1 MMMAQEKDFVSVD
14 NENANGKEQEIESK
28 SGGAEVVV
36 VTGSETATENGSQNG
51 QTPLVP
57 LRMKLISILLVTA
70 VGFGSHWSSGVTGAM
85 KSTLKKQLH
94 INNSQFAILEASED
108 FMKTALILVSGLVT
122 DRIGGANAMLY
133 GNAIYSLGAILIA
146 AATTIRSYKFMIFG
160 VIVQAFGDIATQ
172 VAQYK
177 VFSSW
182 FAPSNGFASTLGFEL
197 GVGKIGSFVG
207 KATANVIAKRTGDF
221 GWVYWTAVF
230 MNLFTNV
237 VTLGFWFFTR
247 WCGRVYGG
255 MRDPATGEVL
265 TEKGKKFEVGKMLR
279 LPWTFWVV
287 VGFSLF
293 QTSTAVVYSQNATE
307 MAEQRFNI
315 DAVTAGWYSAMSQY
329 LGFFLVPLIGVFVD
343 LLGNRVTL
351 MLVCGLGMLLSMC
364 LAAWGP
370 SIGGTA
376 ASFGIYAVASSFG
389 PTVIIDSI
397 RTSMR
402 YQEVFGSGYAI
413 KIAIN
418 NSMNIIIRIVTG
430 VIQDRD
436 KNSYDNVVVIYV
448 ILAVG
453 SVVVAG
459 ALLASSFWHTDA
471 KILQWTKKQR
481 SRNGDMINERKEE
494 SETGENGIR
503 GRKLGLGLFIA
514 VIFLIAGAWV
524 AYFWGV
530 ATGNNK

>member
-1 MMMAQEKDFVSVD
+1 
-14 NENANGKEQEIESK
+14 
-28 SGGAEVVV
+28 
-36 VTGSETATENGSQNG
+36 
-51 QTPLVP
+51 
-57 LRMKLISILLVTA
+57 
-70 VGFGSHWSSGVTGAM
+70 
-85 KSTLKKQLH
+85 
-94 INNSQFAILEASED
+94 
-108 FMKTALILVSGLVT
+108 
-122 DRIGGANAMLY
+122 MLW
-133 GNAIYSLGAILIA
+133 GNAIYSVGAILIA
-146 AATTIRSYKFMIFG
+146 AATTVRSYKFMIFG
-160 VIVQAFGDIATQ
+160 VVVQAFGDIATQ

-197 GVGKIGSFVG
+197 GIGKIGSFVG
-207 KATANVIAKRTGDF
+207 KATANIIAKKTGNF
-221 GWVYWTAVF
+221 SWVYWTAVF

-237 VTLGFWFFTR
+237 ITVVFWFFTR
-247 WCGRVYGG
+247 WCQKRYGG
-255 MRDPATGEVL
+255 MEDPSTGEKL
-265 TEKGKKFEVGKMLR
+265 TEKSKKFEIKKTLR

-287 VGFSLF
+287 VLFSLF

-307 MAEQRFNI
+307 MAEQRFDI

-343 LLGNRVTL
+343 LLGNRITL

-370 SIGGTA
+370 TIGGTA
-376 ASFGIYAVASSFG
+376 ASFGVYAVASSFG

-413 KIAIN
+413 KIAVN

-448 ILAVG
+448 VLAAS

-459 ALLASSFWHTDA
+459 ALFACGFWHIDA

-481 SRNGDMINERKEE
+481 TRNGHLINERREA
-494 SETGENGIR
+494 SETGADGLR
-503 GRKLGLGLFIA
+503 GRKLGLGLFVA
-514 VIFLIAGAWV
+514 LLFLIAGAWA

-530 ATGNNK
+530 ATGNNA

>member
-1 MMMAQEKDFVSVD
+1 MADHVVTEVKGQD
-14 NENANGKEQEIESK
+14 
-28 SGGAEVVV
+28 SGVKTSNAEVVV
-36 VTGSETATENGSQNG
+36 ASNEASTDDGSNQGHLS
-51 QTPLVP
+51 LVP
-57 LRMKLISILLVTA
+57 LRIKLISILLVTA

-94 INNSQFAILEASED
+94 INNAQYSVLEASED
-108 FMKTALILVSGLVT
+108 FMKTALILISGLVT

-133 GNAIYSLGAILIA
+133 GNAIYSAGAIFIA
-146 AATTIRSYKFMIFG
+146 AATTVRSYKFMIFG
-160 VIVQAFGDIATQ
+160 VVIQAFGDIATQ

-207 KATANVIAKRTGDF
+207 KATANVIAKKTGDF
-221 GWVYWTAVF
+221 SWVYWTAVF

-237 VTLGFWFFTR
+237 VTLIFWFFTR
-247 WCGRVYGG
+247 WCQKTYGG
-255 MRDPATGEVL
+255 MQDPATGERL
-265 TEKGKKFEVGKMLR
+265 TEKNKKFEFGKMLR
-279 LPWTFWVV
+279 LPWTFWAIVV
-287 VGFSLF
+287 FSLF

-307 MAEQRFNI
+307 MAEQRFDI
-315 DAVTAGWYSAMSQY
+315 DAITAGWYSAMSQY
-329 LGFFLVPLIGVFVD
+329 FGFFLVPLIGIFVD
-343 LLGNRVTL
+343 LFGNRLTL

-413 KIAIN
+413 KIAVN
-418 NSMNIIIRIVTG
+418 NSMSIIIRIVTG
-430 VIQDRD
+430 VVQDRD
-436 KNSYDNVVVIYV
+436 HNSYNNVVVIYV
-448 ILAVG
+448 VLAAG
-453 SVVVAG
+453 AVVTAG
-459 ALLASSFWHTDA
+459 ALFACSFWHVDA
-471 KILQWTKKQR
+471 QMLQWTRKQR
-481 SRNGDMINERKEE
+481 SNKGNMINERREA
-494 SETGENGIR
+494 SEIGEG
-503 GRKLGLGLFIA
+503 GVKSRKLGLGFFVA
-514 VIFLIAGAWV
+514 LIVLILGSWV
-524 AYFWGV
+524 AYFWGI
-530 ATGNNK
+530 ATSNNS

>member
-1 MMMAQEKDFVSVD
+1 MLNLIAYLFV
-14 NENANGKEQEIESK
+14 K
-28 SGGAEVVV
+28 
-36 VTGSETATENGSQNG
+36 
-51 QTPLVP
+51 
-57 LRMKLISILLVTA
+57 
-70 VGFGSHWSSGVTGAM
+70 GAM
-85 KSTLKKQLH
+85 LW
-94 INNSQFAILEASED
+94 
-108 FMKTALILVSGLVT
+108 
-122 DRIGGANAMLY
+122 
-133 GNAIYSLGAILIA
+133 GNAIYSVGAILIA
-146 AATTIRSYKFMIFG
+146 AATTVRSYKFMIFG
-160 VIVQAFGDIATQ
+160 VVVQALGDIATQ

-197 GVGKIGSFVG
+197 GIGKIGSFVG
-207 KATANVIAKRTGDF
+207 KATANIIAKKTGDF
-221 GWVYWTAVF
+221 SWVYWTAVF

-237 VTLGFWFFTR
+237 ITIVFWFFTR
-247 WCGRVYGG
+247 WCQKLYSG
-255 MRDPATGEVL
+255 MQDPATGEKL
-265 TEKGKKFEVGKMLR
+265 TEKSKKFEIGKMLR
-279 LPWTFWVV
+279 LPWTFWIII
-287 VGFSLF
+287 GFSLF

-315 DAVTAGWYSAMSQY
+315 SAIKAGWYSAMSQY

-413 KIAIN
+413 KIAVN

-436 KNSYDNVVVIYV
+436 HNSYDTVVVIYV
-448 ILAVG
+448 VLAAG
-453 SVVVAG
+453 SVVVAC
-459 ALLASSFWHTDA
+459 ALFACSFWHVDA
-471 KILQWTKKQR
+471 MILQWTKKQR
-481 SRNGDMINERKEE
+481 SRKGDIINERREA
-494 SETGENGIR
+494 SETGTYGLRN
-503 GRKLGLGLFIA
+503 RKLGLILFIA
-514 VIFLIAGAWV
+514 MLFLVAGAWA

-530 ATGNNK
+530 ATGNNS

>member
-1 MMMAQEKDFVSVD
+1 MLNLIAYLFV
-14 NENANGKEQEIESK
+14 K
-28 SGGAEVVV
+28 
-36 VTGSETATENGSQNG
+36 
-51 QTPLVP
+51 
-57 LRMKLISILLVTA
+57 
-70 VGFGSHWSSGVTGAM
+70 GAM
-85 KSTLKKQLH
+85 LW
-94 INNSQFAILEASED
+94 
-108 FMKTALILVSGLVT
+108 
-122 DRIGGANAMLY
+122 
-133 GNAIYSLGAILIA
+133 GNAIYSVGAILIA
-146 AATTIRSYKFMIFG
+146 AATTVRSYKFMIFG
-160 VIVQAFGDIATQ
+160 VVVQALGDIATQ

-197 GVGKIGSFVG
+197 GIGKIGSFVG
-207 KATANVIAKRTGDF
+207 KATANIIAKKTGDF
-221 GWVYWTAVF
+221 SWVYWTAVF

-237 VTLGFWFFTR
+237 ITIVFWFFTR
-247 WCGRVYGG
+247 WCQKLYSG
-255 MRDPATGEVL
+255 MQDPATGEKL
-265 TEKGKKFEVGKMLR
+265 TEKSKKFEIGKTLR
-279 LPWTFWVV
+279 LPWTFWIII
-287 VGFSLF
+287 GFSLF

-315 DAVTAGWYSAMSQY
+315 SAIKAGWYSAMSQY

-413 KIAIN
+413 KIAVN

-436 KNSYDNVVVIYV
+436 HNSYDTVVVIYV
-448 ILAVG
+448 VLAAG
-453 SVVVAG
+453 SVVVAC
-459 ALLASSFWHTDA
+459 ALFACSFWHVDA
-471 KILQWTKKQR
+471 MILQWTKKQR
-481 SRNGDMINERKEE
+481 SRKGDIINERREA
-494 SETGENGIR
+494 SETGTYGLRN
-503 GRKLGLGLFIA
+503 RKLGLILFIA
-514 VIFLIAGAWV
+514 MLFLVAGAWA

-530 ATGNNK
+530 ATGNNS